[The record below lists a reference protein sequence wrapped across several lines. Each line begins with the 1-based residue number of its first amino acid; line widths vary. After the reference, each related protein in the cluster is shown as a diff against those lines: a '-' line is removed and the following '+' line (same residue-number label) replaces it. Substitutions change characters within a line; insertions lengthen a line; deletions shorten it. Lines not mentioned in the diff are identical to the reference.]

1 MKKQTLIVI
10 STAALIFV
18 ILTAISIAI
27 IDQKLL
33 DELAENQEKLRVL
46 QEEYDALRQDYIALQ
61 QNYTNQQVQFMD
73 VFVPILETELGTIV
87 LTDNKSGTN
96 YGKNYLWVTGEVY
109 NRGLGVAFNTVLQ
122 VKLFSQNSSVPTV
135 CDYSLGDI
143 DIHNYKQI
151 RRPFY
156 SNMDIDHWEIN
167 VECSISK

>member
-33 DELAENQEKLRVL
+33 DELAENQEKLRLL

-61 QNYTNQQVQFMD
+61 QNYTNQQVKFMD
-73 VFVPILETELGTIV
+73 VFVPILETQLGTIV

-96 YGKNYLWVTGEVY
+96 SFHK
-109 NRGLGVAFNTVLQ
+109 
-122 VKLFSQNSSVPTV
+122 KLLT
-135 CDYSLGDI
+135 L
-143 DIHNYKQI
+143 
-151 RRPFY
+151 
-156 SNMDIDHWEIN
+156 
-167 VECSISK
+167 